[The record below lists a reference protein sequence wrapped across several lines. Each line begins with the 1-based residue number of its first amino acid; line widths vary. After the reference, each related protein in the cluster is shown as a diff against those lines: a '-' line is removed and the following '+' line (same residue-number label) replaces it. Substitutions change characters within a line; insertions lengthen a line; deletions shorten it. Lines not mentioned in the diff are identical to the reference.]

1 MVRYSKLAFRS
12 LVRDYGVDLCYT
24 PMILAKEFNRS
35 SLARD
40 SDFTTNARDT
50 PLIAQFGASCPLEF
64 ARAASLVQPYVSGV
78 DLNCGCPQGWAF
90 QEGLGASL
98 MRHRGRVS
106 EMVRQAKERCG
117 KDFCVS
123 VKIRIHGDL
132 RDTIDFVRTVEA
144 AGADFITV
152 HGRLPRQRSSTPPS
166 LSAIKLVKNH
176 TNVPVLANGYV
187 FSLSDVHKIIEETG
201 VDGVMAARGL
211 LENPALFA
219 GYTSTPAEA
228 VTKFMNNAMRCP
240 LPHKLLLH
248 HLSEMT
254 GTLLTKK
261 ERAKMM
267 DCRDTIALI
276 DWLDE
281 NIDIQRPI

>member
-1 MVRYSKLAFRS
+1 
-12 LVRDYGVDLCYT
+12 
-24 PMILAKEFNRS
+24 MILAKEFNRS

-64 ARAASLVQPYVSGV
+64 ARAASLVQPYVSGD

-117 KDFCVS
+117 KDFCVKLT
-123 VKIRIHGDL
+123 VH

-176 TNVPVLANGYV
+176 TNVPVLANGDV

>member
-1 MVRYSKLAFRS
+1 MKISVLTSVGS
-12 LVRDYGVDLCYT
+12 LCTHATV
-24 PMILAKEFNRS
+24 S
-35 SLARD
+35 SPFVA
-40 SDFTTNARDT
+40 SSATTA
-50 PLIAQFGASCPLEF
+50 LIYAI
-64 ARAASLVQPYVSGV
+64 
-78 DLNCGCPQGWAF
+78 
-90 QEGLGASL
+90 
-98 MRHRGRVS
+98 HR
-106 EMVRQAKERCG
+106 C
-117 KDFCVS
+117 
-123 VKIRIHGDL
+123 
-132 RDTIDFVRTVEA
+132 
-144 AGADFITV
+144 
-152 HGRLPRQRSSTPPS
+152 TPPS

-176 TNVPVLANGYV
+176 TSVPVLANGDV

-219 GYTSTPAEA
+219 GYTSTPTEA
-228 VTKFMNNAMRCP
+228 VTNFMNNAMRCP

-281 NIDIQRPI
+281 NIGIQRPI